1 MIHPSPIMQCFWLP
15 TFYDQLGAGEVAE
28 VNHLNGRGKT
38 KRSEP
43 NYESLLKNVKPHIL
57 EKILKIYY
65 LDFIL
70 FGYSTAQFEA
80 DMQAM
85 FFKVEVIGKSD
96 NTYIL
101 KFLLIIHH

>member
-1 MIHPSPIMQCFWLP
+1 M
-15 TFYDQLGAGEVAE
+15 GAGEVAE
-28 VNHLNGRGKT
+28 VNHLNGRGKA

-57 EKILKIYY
+57 DKILKIYY

-85 FFKVEVIGKSD
+85 INFLATFYNKQGFKQVFS
-96 NTYIL
+96 T
-101 KFLLIIHH
+101 

>member
-1 MIHPSPIMQCFWLP
+1 M
-15 TFYDQLGAGEVAE
+15 GAGEVAE
-28 VNHLNGRGKT
+28 VNHLNGRGKA

-57 EKILKIYY
+57 DKILKIYY

-85 FFKVEVIGKSD
+85 INFLATFYNTQGFKQDFS
-96 NTYIL
+96 T
-101 KFLLIIHH
+101 

>member
-1 MIHPSPIMQCFWLP
+1 M
-15 TFYDQLGAGEVAE
+15 GAGEVAE
-28 VNHLNGRGKT
+28 VNHLNGRGKA

-57 EKILKIYY
+57 DKILKIYY

-85 FFKVEVIGKSD
+85 INFLATFYNTWGFKQVFS
-96 NTYIL
+96 T
-101 KFLLIIHH
+101 

>member
-1 MIHPSPIMQCFWLP
+1 MNLSKLP
-15 TFYDQLGAGEVAE
+15 TSYDQLGAGEVAE

-85 FFKVEVIGKSD
+85 LKPEVIGKSD
-96 NTYIL
+96 NT
-101 KFLLIIHH
+101 KKSIIHH

>member
-1 MIHPSPIMQCFWLP
+1 M
-15 TFYDQLGAGEVAE
+15 GAGEVAE
-28 VNHLNGRGKT
+28 VNHLNGRGKA

-57 EKILKIYY
+57 DKILKIYY

-85 FFKVEVIGKSD
+85 I
-96 NTYIL
+96 N
-101 KFLLIIHH
+101 FLATFYKT

>member
-1 MIHPSPIMQCFWLP
+1 M
-15 TFYDQLGAGEVAE
+15 GAGEVAE
-28 VNHLNGRGKT
+28 VNHLNGRGKA

-57 EKILKIYY
+57 DKILKIYY

-85 FFKVEVIGKSD
+85 INFLATFYKTKHREHASS
-96 NTYIL
+96 IL
-101 KFLLIIHH
+101 KVLSHIRDP